1 MVPFLILPYYCTIGG
16 WVLKYFI
23 AFVTGHG
30 IEAAN
35 DSYFSSFIS
44 DIREPIVLMAVF
56 LLFCVVIVYG
66 GVSNGIER
74 SSKIMMP
81 ILLILVIGIAIYSLT
96 IRSTDEAGKVI
107 TGLDGLKIYL
117 IPDLKGVGLKDI
129 FTITMDALSQLFF
142 SLSVAMGIL
151 IAYGSYMPDEANLS
165 KSINQ
170 IEFFDTFVAFLA
182 GVMIVPAVF
191 VFMGKDGMA
200 TGPSLMFVSLPKVF
214 AAMGSVGDLVGAV
227 FFAMVLFAAITSAV
241 SILEAVVSSYIDGF
255 HMTRRGATVLE
266 GVLAIA
272 IGVVVCLG
280 YNVFYFEKTLP
291 NGATAQIL
299 DIFDY
304 TSNNILMPIV
314 AIATCILVGWVI
326 KPKAIIDEVTKN
338 GEPFLR
344 KGLYTVMVKFIAP
357 ALLIILFLFSTGLFS

>member
-1 MVPFLILPYYCTIGG
+1 
-16 WVLKYFI
+16 
-23 AFVTGHG
+23 
-30 IEAAN
+30 
-35 DSYFSSFIS
+35 
-44 DIREPIVLMAVF
+44 
-56 LLFCVVIVYG
+56 
-66 GVSNGIER
+66 
-74 SSKIMMP
+74 
-81 ILLILVIGIAIYSLT
+81 
-96 IRSTDEAGKVI
+96 
-107 TGLDGLKIYL
+107 
-117 IPDLKGVGLKDI
+117 
-129 FTITMDALSQLFF
+129 
-142 SLSVAMGIL
+142 
-151 IAYGSYMPDEANLS
+151 
-165 KSINQ
+165 
-170 IEFFDTFVAFLA
+170 
-182 GVMIVPAVF
+182 
-191 VFMGKDGMA
+191 
-200 TGPSLMFVSLPKVF
+200 
-214 AAMGSVGDLVGAV
+214 
-227 FFAMVLFAAITSAV
+227 MVLFAAITSAV

-344 KGLYTVMVKFIAP
+344 KGLYTVMVKFVAP
-357 ALLIILFLFSTGLFS
+357 VLLIILFLFSTGLFS